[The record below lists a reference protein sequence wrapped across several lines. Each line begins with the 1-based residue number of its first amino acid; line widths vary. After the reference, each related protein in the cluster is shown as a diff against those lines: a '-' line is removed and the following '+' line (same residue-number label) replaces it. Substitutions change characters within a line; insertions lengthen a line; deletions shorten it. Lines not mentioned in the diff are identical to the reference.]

1 MRKTRYFGKA
11 TRMRG
16 VFGRR
21 IPVRGRRRPTSG
33 ASRAELVHRQ
43 SLADR
48 LDVAR
53 ENHVKSV
60 VVRSSLFRL
69 IR

>member
-1 MRKTRYFGKA
+1 M
-11 TRMRG
+11 
-16 VFGRR
+16 GRR
-21 IPVRGRRRPTSG
+21 QLTSG
-33 ASRAELVHRQ
+33 TSRAELVHRQ

-48 LDVAR
+48 LDLAR
-53 ENHVKSV
+53 ENHVKGV